1 MSHAA
6 TTGLFPPMDRGMFRD
21 GVRVMA
27 PMGLPVAVWGLVT
40 GAVMVNAGLS
50 VPIAL
55 LMSVMV
61 YAGSAQL
68 ATLPLLVAGAPL
80 PVVWATSLVVNL
92 RFVIF
97 AAASRRAFVHLPW
110 QQRLIA
116 GYLNGDLGFAL
127 FSQKFGDADEHGN
140 PAQWG
145 YFFGMNTFN
154 WLAWQVSS
162 IAGILL
168 GNVVPEEWGLGLA
181 SYLALLA
188 VLIPMVRGMP
198 ALAGTVV
205 AAVVSVAAHDFPV
218 RSGLLVA
225 VAAGVSVAMATE
237 KWRHRVQAVAA

>member
-1 MSHAA
+1 
-6 TTGLFPPMDRGMFRD
+6 
-21 GVRVMA
+21 
-27 PMGLPVAVWGLVT
+27 
-40 GAVMVNAGLS
+40 
-50 VPIAL
+50 
-55 LMSVMV
+55 
-61 YAGSAQL
+61 
-68 ATLPLLVAGAPL
+68 
-80 PVVWATSLVVNL
+80 
-92 RFVIF
+92 
-97 AAASRRAFVHLPW
+97 
-110 QQRLIA
+110 
-116 GYLNGDLGFAL
+116 
-127 FSQKFGDADEHGN
+127 
-140 PAQWG
+140 
-145 YFFGMNTFN
+145 MNTFN

-205 AAVVSVAAHDFPV
+205 VAVVSVAAHDFPV